1 MSRAW
6 NHEYGRHVVQGLLVR
21 LEPHFQEN
29 TLLAFRKTA
38 LQEMA
43 AADVAT
49 ELGMTRNAVIVARC
63 VVLGKLRELAGEFL
77 D

>member
-1 MSRAW
+1 
-6 NHEYGRHVVQGLLVR
+6 

-29 TLLAFRKTA
+29 TLLAFRKTT
-38 LQEMA
+38 LDQLA

-63 VVLGKLRELAGEFL
+63 AVLGKLRELAGEFL